1 VIELQGPWT
10 QGVAYD
16 VHSLS
21 STYVGPDEFGH
32 DRYETTRS
40 EMGELVYR
48 LKYRQDASVLPGIIK
63 LLDSVNGI
71 NQFDCIVPI
80 PPTDKSRPWQPV
92 TEIARALGARH
103 NVAMLPDLLEKKPGG
118 RALKDVP
125 DLDERKALL
134 RASLDIAANVSV
146 AGRAVLLVD
155 DLYRS
160 GATLSAATELL
171 QAAQARAVCVLTMT
185 KTRSNR

>member
-1 VIELQGPWT
+1 MIELPGPWT

-16 VHSLS
+16 VHTLS
-21 STYVGPDEFGH
+21 STYVGPDEHGH
-32 DRYETTRS
+32 DRYDTTRS

-63 LLDSVNGI
+63 LLDNVNGI

-80 PPTDKSRPWQPV
+80 PPTDKSRAWQPV
-92 TEIARALGARH
+92 NEIARALGARH
-103 NVAMLPDLLEKKPGG
+103 NIPVLLDLLEKQPGG
-118 RALKDVP
+118 RALKDVTDP
-125 DLDERKALL
+125 EERKTLL
-134 RASLDIAANVSV
+134 KDSLSIAANASV
-146 AGRAVLLVD
+146 ACRTVLLVD

-171 QAAQARAVCVLTMT
+171 QAAQAKSVCVLTMT